1 MDIIRKNLK
10 IINIDDFLVKLS
22 ELYII
27 LPIIIFMFG
36 WLKLWIALLGT
47 AIFCLFFYKMNAS
60 IEKRDDLINKNNI
73 KYWILVLVIAGIWV
87 YLSGIGS
94 FVFQN
99 DDYWVRNPIFRDLST
114 YQWPVMY
121 DLSKESHVVQ
131 QICGSSQVAF
141 SYYFCWWLP
150 VAWISKIFCLGEIAR
165 NILLYLWA
173 VLAVFLIIYLLCR
186 KVKKCS
192 LIVPIVLVFFSGL
205 DIIPYCVLNRT
216 IPLIDHLER
225 WATFFQYSSNTTQL
239 FWVFN
244 QSLPVWIMVA
254 LLLQFKDNKYIAG
267 LSSLAFAYSPWA
279 TMGMVPIAIAGS
291 FKDRKTIKDIFNY
304 TNILIPFIMLVVFGS
319 FYMSSTGSNGF
330 FGTVFGLYPE
340 SKRMI
345 VYMYITFVII
355 EFGIYFLIIHSD
367 RKKYDYY
374 WITLIELIL
383 FPLFVVRDF
392 NFTMR
397 GTIPAL
403 FLLMYFVIKYLI
415 DNKGMKLKKLMLIL
429 FLIIGSYTPIT
440 EINRTI
446 KNTIGSSDYLQEE
459 VGSFGDI
466 QTIDE
471 SRILIAKDQFFI
483 YNYKNSFFFKYL
495 SK

>member
-1 MDIIRKNLK
+1 MDVLK
-10 IINIDDFLVKLS
+10 KFKIKNIDDLLVKVA
-22 ELYII
+22 ELYVV
-27 LPIIIFMFG
+27 LPIVIFMFG
-36 WLKLWIALLGT
+36 WLKLWIACIGTIILGV
-47 AIFCLFFYKMNAS
+47 FFYKINES
-60 IEKRDDLINKNNI
+60 IVPKESLINKKNI
-73 KYWILVLVIAGIWV
+73 IFWIIVIIIACIWV

-114 YQWPVMY
+114 YQWPVIY
-121 DLSKESHVVQ
+121 DLSKESQIVQ
-131 QICGSSQVAF
+131 QLCGNSKVAF

-150 VAWISKIFCLGEIAR
+150 VALISKVFCFGEIGR
-165 NILLYLWA
+165 NFLLYLWA
-173 VLAVFLIIYLLCR
+173 VLAIFLIVYLLCR
-186 KVKKCS
+186 KVNKCS
-192 LIVPIVLVFFSGL
+192 LIVPLVFVFFSGL
-205 DIIPYCVLNRT
+205 DIIPYCLLNRVFP
-216 IPLIDHLER
+216 IVDHLER

-244 QSLPVWIMVA
+244 QSLPIWVMVA
-254 LLLQFKDNKYIAG
+254 LILQLKDNRYIAG

-291 FKDRKTIKDIFNY
+291 FKDKKVIKNIFNMV
-304 TNILIPFIMLVVFGS
+304 NLAVPSIMLIVFGS

-330 FGTVFGLYPE
+330 FGTIFGQYPD
-340 SKRMI
+340 SKKMI
-345 VYMYITFVII
+345 VYMYAIFIFI
-355 EFGIYFLIIHSD
+355 EFGLYFLIIHSD

-374 WITLIELIL
+374 WVTLIELL
-383 FPLFVVRDF
+383 FFPLFVIRDY

-415 DNKGMKLKKLMLIL
+415 DNREMKLKKILLII
-429 FLIIGSYTPIT
+429 FLVIGSYTPIT

-446 KNTIGSSDYLQEE
+446 KNTIGSSMYLQEE
-459 VGSFGDI
+459 VGSFGNI
-466 QTIDE
+466 QTTSE
-471 SRILIAKDQFFI
+471 ERILVAKDQFFI
-483 YNYKNSFFFKYL
+483 YNYKNSIFFKYL